1 MKVFL
6 TNFSGFTRLRCFT
19 KCTLAVIKS
28 IAKSSYIA
36 SYVLFRTRG
45 TGKFIN
51 NKICVAIHNSFTNI
65 VLIPISV
72 FKLTCLFKILTN
84 LATLTV
90 TSGTFRFS
98 GVSVSNFCP
107 YFFALVSLLHF
118 LHDFWRK
125 IFFLLYSINWLRFIS
140 LLFLLYGILGNMCV
154 VIVC

>member
-72 FKLTCLFKILTN
+72 FKLTCLLKILTN

-107 YFFALVSLLHF
+107 YFLPQSLSFIFCMIFEEKYFSCYILLTDYVSF
-118 LHDFWRK
+118 PCCFYFMGYQA
-125 IFFLLYSINWLRFIS
+125 I
-140 LLFLLYGILGNMCV
+140 CV
-154 VIVC
+154 L